1 MSKDK
6 NTKRRKVLKVAAG
19 SGIIAGAMAG
29 WDGKK
34 WTKPVV
40 DSVLLPAHAQNSAED
55 LPSCAAF
62 SLSDITYSQ
71 SSVVPGTT
79 PMSPATN
86 STMTNGSYAEKYST
100 ALEEADSP
108 DSYDSWVKMDL
119 GAIYEVCAVIV
130 GCDFG
135 NTLVNNFGKKHTEN
149 RNVEYSTDNNSW
161 STAFN
166 TGLFSQGIQTYNTS
180 ITARYI
186 RIKMNTS
193 GSYVNQYLAV
203 TEFYARCCT

>member
-1 MSKDK
+1 MRKDK
-6 NTKRRKVLKVAAG
+6 NVTRRKVLKVATG

-40 DSVLLPAHAQNSAED
+40 DSVLLPAHAQNSAEETG
-55 LPSCAAF
+55 CA
-62 SLSDITYSQ
+62 LNVSDITYSQ

-100 ALEEADSP
+100 ALEYEDSL

-130 GCDFG
+130 GCDFEG
-135 NTLVNNFGKKHTEN
+135 TLVNNFGKKYTEN

-166 TGLFSQGIQTYNTS
+166 TGIFNQGIQTYN
-180 ITARYI
+180 
-186 RIKMNTS
+186 
-193 GSYVNQYLAV
+193 
-203 TEFYARCCT
+203 